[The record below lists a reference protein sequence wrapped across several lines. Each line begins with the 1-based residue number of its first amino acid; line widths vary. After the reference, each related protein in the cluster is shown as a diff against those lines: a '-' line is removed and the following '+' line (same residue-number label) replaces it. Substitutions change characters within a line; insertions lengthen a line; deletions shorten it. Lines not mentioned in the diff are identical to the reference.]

1 MNIVFV
7 VCTFSR
13 RAFHAIVIVIFGGSF
28 FDQAGLKRGLS
39 MALLVGSVVAGSLFI
54 QEEPGESRLA
64 DFTDSGRTEQYR
76 QALDHFSQS
85 PWVGTGFGSKLD
97 RGSYVH
103 NFVLGSAAMLGVAG
117 LFVALYL
124 YVSLIVQF
132 IVGLAKPRIYNTSTF
147 LIIPILGMTIGAT
160 FEGIFTITSW
170 VGISLYLVC
179 DSQPGN
185 VERKY
190 AKDASN
196 HIHSQQP
203 TGLQTQ

>member
-1 MNIVFV
+1 
-7 VCTFSR
+7 
-13 RAFHAIVIVIFGGSF
+13 
-28 FDQAGLKRGLS
+28 
-39 MALLVGSVVAGSLFI
+39 
-54 QEEPGESRLA
+54 
-64 DFTDSGRTEQYR
+64 
-76 QALDHFSQS
+76 
-85 PWVGTGFGSKLD
+85 
-97 RGSYVH
+97 
-103 NFVLGSAAMLGVAG
+103 MLGVAG

-124 YVSLIVQF
+124 YVSLIIQF

-190 AKDASN
+190 AEDASN